1 MSDEKRKLI
10 LKWKLEMLP
19 WQLTE
24 IKKVKVEFEIEI

>member
-1 MSDEKRKLI
+1 MKNVNLY
-10 LKWKLEMLP
+10 LEMLP